1 MRIMPAIIVFC
12 LGMNLVPV
20 NAADGL
26 QTITSK
32 RLQMPLEHLVDGV
45 VEARQQATLSAE
57 VAGKIESVNFDVDD
71 FVEQGQ
77 VVLTI
82 RDREYRAQR
91 QKARAA
97 LDEARANLQDMQLE
111 FKRNQD
117 LRRQKL
123 ISQSVLDKASAN
135 LKAAQARVASAEANL
150 AQAEEQL
157 GYTVVRAP
165 YSGVVVE
172 RHVEPGESVGPGQP
186 IMTGYALGQ
195 LRVSAN
201 VPQSV
206 IGGLREYG
214 VARVLLLEDG
224 SAVEVTRIIIHPFA
238 NPQNHSFP
246 VRLDLPEIDQALF
259 PGMLV
264 KVALKTGTT
273 ERMLLPQRAVV
284 SRAEVNA
291 VYVLDTAGKLSFR
304 QVRPGN
310 RIGDQVEILAGLD
323 EGETIALDPVRAGI
337 EHKRQLDAVE

>member
-1 MRIMPAIIVFC
+1 MPMIIVLC
-12 LGMNLVPV
+12 LGMFAGTGH
-20 NAADGL
+20 AAEEL
-26 QTITSK
+26 QTTTSK
-32 RLQMPLEHLVDGV
+32 RMPMPLEYWVDGV

-57 VAGKIESVNFDVDD
+57 VVGKIESVNFDVDD

-82 RDREYRAQR
+82 RDREYRAQQ
-91 QKARAA
+91 QKASAA
-97 LDEARANLQDMQLE
+97 LDEAKANLQDTQLE
-111 FKRNQD
+111 FRRNQD
-117 LRRQKL
+117 LRKQKL
-123 ISQSVLDKASAN
+123 ISQAVLDKASAN
-135 LKAAQARVASAEANL
+135 LKAAQARAASAQANL

-172 RHVEPGESVGPGQP
+172 RHVEPGESVAPGQP

-195 LRVSAN
+195 LRVIAN

-206 IGGLREYG
+206 IGGLRSHRL
-214 VARVLLLEDG
+214 ARVVLLEDG
-224 SAVEVTRIIIHPFA
+224 RSVEVTRITIHPFA

-246 VRLDLPEIDQALF
+246 VRLDLPEMKQGLF

-264 KVALKTGTT
+264 KVALKTGAT
-273 ERMLLPQRAVV
+273 ERLLLPQQALV

-291 VYVLDTAGKLSFR
+291 VYVLDTAGRLSFR

-310 RIGDQVEILAGLD
+310 RIGDQVEILAGLS
-323 EGETIALDPVRAGI
+323 EGETVALDPVRAGI
-337 EHKRQLDAVE
+337 EHKRQLDNAQ